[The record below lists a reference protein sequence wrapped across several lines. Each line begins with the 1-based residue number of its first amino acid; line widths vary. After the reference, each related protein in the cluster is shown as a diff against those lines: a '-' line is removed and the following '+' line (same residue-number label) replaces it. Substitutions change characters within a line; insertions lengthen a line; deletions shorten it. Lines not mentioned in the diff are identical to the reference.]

1 MLASRSRP
9 RHDIIAGDGQDL
21 TRIMIEDLLNEIE
34 RSYDAVSEE
43 LADPDVLADRAR
55 YEAAVRLHGKLEPL
69 HGAVLEYR
77 EAAQV
82 VAEGE
87 ELLDE
92 GQAADDDMQAFLE
105 DEVEKGRR
113 RLEEL
118 GEQLRLGMLEEDPD
132 DGKDAIMEIRG
143 GTGGDE
149 AAFFAADLFRMYARF
164 AESRGFAVEVLSANE
179 PPTGGYK
186 EVIAEIRGA
195 GAYGVLKYESGVHR
209 VQRVPANEK
218 VSRIHTSAATVIVL
232 PEVEEIEVDI
242 DPNDLRV
249 DIFRSSGP
257 GGQSVNTTDSA
268 VRLTHLPTGLVV
280 SCQDEKSQY
289 QNKDKAMRILRA
301 RLYELRREEQ
311 EQELAE
317 ARRGMVRTGDRAEK
331 IRTYNFQQN
340 RVTDHRINLTT
351 HRLAGVLDGH
361 LDEFIEALTKAD
373 RETRI
378 AEVTGGD

>member
-1 MLASRSRP
+1 
-9 RHDIIAGDGQDL
+9 
-21 TRIMIEDLLNEIE
+21 MIDELLNEIE
-34 RSYDAVSEE
+34 RMYAAVSLE
-43 LADPDVLADRAR
+43 LADPEVLADRTR
-55 YEAAVRLHGKLEPL
+55 YETAVRLHGRLEPL
-69 HGAVLEYR
+69 HAAVLEYR
-77 EAAQV
+77 DAEQV
-82 VAEGE
+82 VREGE
-87 ELLDE
+87 ELLGEAQTTD
-92 GQAADDDMQAFLE
+92 GDMQAFLE
-105 DEVEKGRR
+105 DEVATGRQ
-113 RLEEL
+113 RLADLE
-118 GEQLRLGMLEEDPD
+118 EQLRLGMLEEDPD
-132 DGKDAIMEIRG
+132 DGKDAILEIRG

-164 AESRGFAVEVLSANE
+164 AESRGFVVEVLSANE

-186 EVIAEIRGA
+186 EIIAEIRGS

-218 VSRIHTSAATVIVL
+218 VSRIHTSAATVVVL
-232 PEVEEIEVDI
+232 PKVDKIEVDI
-242 DPNDLRV
+242 DANDLRV

-301 RLYELRREEQ
+301 RLYELRREERD
-311 EQELAE
+311 QELAE
-317 ARRGMVRTGDRAEK
+317 ARRGMIRTGDRAEK

-351 HRLAGVLDGH
+351 HRLAEVLDGD
-361 LDEFIEALTKAD
+361 LELFTEALARAD
-373 RETRI
+373 REAQI
-378 AEVTGGD
+378 AEATGED